1 MGRMEGEVNSN
12 CQGKYQKV
20 NNTRDASTA
29 KGADAV
35 SSAIRTVE
43 IEQAGLASLAGA
55 LKGALGVAF
64 AKAVETI
71 AASKGRVIV
80 TGIGKSGHVGRKVA
94 ATLASTGTPAF
105 FVHPAEASHGDL
117 GMIAE
122 DDVIVAMSWSGET
135 VELRDILQYA
145 HRFRVPL
152 IAITSSLT
160 SALGRAADVA
170 LILPRVGEACP
181 HGLAPTTSTTMQLA
195 LGDALSVALLES
207 RKFTSGDF
215 KRFHP
220 GGKLGAVLT
229 FVRDVMHVGEA
240 VPLIS
245 LGAPMSDALIVMSQK
260 SFGCVGVVDGDGALV
275 GIVTDG
281 DLRRHM
287 GPGLTAMAV
296 DAVMTR
302 SPRVIRPDDLAA
314 GAMSEL
320 QGRSITAL
328 FVVDQGRPVGL
339 LHIHDLLKLGL
350 A

>member
-1 MGRMEGEVNSN
+1 MAQPLRTSAD
-12 CQGKYQKV
+12 
-20 NNTRDASTA
+20 DAETSA
-29 KGADAV
+29 AV
-35 SSAIRTVE
+35 ASAIRTVE

-64 AKAVETI
+64 AKAVDII
-71 AASKGRVIV
+71 AASNGRVIV
-80 TGIGKSGHVGRKVA
+80 SGIGKSGHVARKIA

-117 GMIAE
+117 GMIAS
-122 DDVIVAMSWSGET
+122 DDVIVAISWSGET
-135 VELRDILQYA
+135 AELRDMLHYA

-152 IAITSSLT
+152 IAVTSSIA

-170 LILPRVGEACP
+170 LILPHVGEACP

-195 LGDALSVALLES
+195 IGDALSVALLEN
-207 RKFTSGDF
+207 RKFTPGDF

-240 VPLIS
+240 VPVIRE
-245 LGAPMSDALIVMSQK
+245 GAPMSEALIVMSQK
-260 SFGCVGVVDGDGALV
+260 SFGCVGVVGGDGALV

-287 GPGLTAMAV
+287 GPGLTAMTV

-302 SPRVIRPDDLAA
+302 SPRVIGPDDLAA

-328 FVVDQGRPVGL
+328 FVVDAGKPVGL
-339 LHIHDLLKLGL
+339 VHIHDLLKLGL